1 MSKPLIIVE
10 SPAKARTIG
19 RIVGKDYDVLASQGH
34 IRDLPK
40 SKLGVD
46 LDHDFE
52 PRYTLIPAKNK
63 VVKQLRQAA
72 KKSSEVLLAPD
83 PDREGE
89 AIAWHL
95 KEALGK
101 SADQYR
107 RLVFHEITGRAVKES
122 LADPQEIDMRKVGA
136 QQARRVMDRLVG
148 YMVSPFLWTTVR
160 YGLSA
165 GRVQSV
171 ALRLIVERDDEIK
184 VFVPQEYWS
193 LLAHLLT
200 AKDEKITSKLV
211 KVDGKKAE
219 IANQVEAQRLLDEAK
234 KGSFEV
240 SDVKTTRRKRKPPP
254 PFITSTL
261 QQEAYKQIRFH
272 AKKTMS
278 VAQQLYE
285 GLAVNGEDQVGLI
298 TYMRTDS
305 TRLSNE
311 AVGKVRDLIGER
323 YGKPY
328 LPSATRV
335 YRQKQRTQD
344 AHEAIRPTD
353 VGRTPET
360 LAKVLTKDQLALYR
374 LIWNRFVAC
383 QMADQETDVTSV
395 DIANGRLLFRTTGAR
410 PVFDGFTRVYRES
423 PENGAS
429 TSNGEA
435 EAQDLP
441 QLKKGDKLRLRRMEK
456 KQHFTEP
463 PPRYTEA
470 TLVKA
475 LEEKGIGRPSTYAAI
490 VSTILTRDYVR
501 RDKGRLVPTDLGSTV
516 VKLLV
521 KTFPDIFEVGFTAQM
536 EDELDR
542 VEEGDYEW
550 THVVREFYDPFK
562 KDLDKAEKSKSDLKE
577 QIQEESEH
585 VCEKCGKRLVKK
597 FGRNG
602 PFLAC
607 PGYPECKYT
616 KPLSP
621 DEEPQ
626 PTDETCQNCGSAMM
640 VRRGRYG
647 RFLACARYPDCK
659 TTRPVPTGVACV
671 RPDCK
676 GQLVEKRS
684 RRGKV
689 FYGCDRY
696 PDCDFALWDR
706 PVAVACPECRRPI
719 MVEKETKTHGPHLYC
734 PECRF
739 RGDRSLMDEKVK
751 EGAL

>member
-46 LDHDFE
+46 LDKDFE
-52 PRYTLIPAKNK
+52 PAYTLIPAKNK
-63 VVKQLRQAA
+63 IVKQLRQAA

-101 SADQYR
+101 SADHYR

-171 ALRLIVERDDEIK
+171 ALRLIVERDDEITA
-184 VFVPQEYWS
+184 FVPQEYWS

-200 AKDEKITSKLV
+200 DKDEKITSKLV

-240 SDVKTTRRKRKPPP
+240 SGVKTTRRKRKPPP

-285 GLAVNGEDQVGLI
+285 GLAVNGGNQVGLI

-311 AVGKVRDLIGER
+311 AVTNVRDLIGER

-328 LPSATRV
+328 LPSAPRV

-353 VGRTPET
+353 VGRTPES

-395 DIANGRLLFRTTGAR
+395 DIANGRLLFRITGAR

-490 VSTILTRDYVR
+490 VSTILTREYVR

-536 EDELDR
+536 EDELDQ

-550 THVVREFYDPFK
+550 TKVVREFYNPFK
-562 KDLDKAEKSKSDLKE
+562 KDLDKAEESKSDLKE

-626 PTDETCQNCGSAMM
+626 PTDEKCQNCGSGMM

-696 PDCDFALWDR
+696 PDCDFALWDH